1 MFWVAQVFGL
11 GAMIS
16 MFLQYQQRK
25 RTGIIACKL
34 SADVFWVSHY
44 LCLGAFSGIIPP
56 FVGIFREFVFINRK
70 TKKWASLIIWP
81 FVFVA
86 INWGLGLLTFKGL
99 IDVLLI
105 LASSAV
111 TISLWIDNPR
121 LTKLISLPVAL
132 TFMIYDI
139 SIGSYIGAFNESIA
153 ITSIIISFII
163 EFTNKSKEKRK

>member
-1 MFWVAQVFGL
+1 MFWIAQFFGL

-56 FVGIFREFVFINRK
+56 FVGIFREIVFINRK
-70 TKKWASLIIWP
+70 SKRWAGSIVWL
-81 FVFVA
+81 FVFIA
-86 INWGLGLLTFKGL
+86 LNWVLGVLTFENL
-99 IDVLLI
+99 IDVFLI
-105 LASSAV
+105 IASSVV

-139 SIGSYIGAFNESIA
+139 SIGSYIGAVNESIA

-163 EFTNKSKEKRK
+163 EITNKTKEKRK

>member
-1 MFWVAQVFGL
+1 MYWIAQIFGF

-16 MFLQYQQRK
+16 MFLQYQQKK

-44 LCLGAFSGIIPP
+44 LCLGAFTGIIPP

-70 TKKWASLIIWP
+70 TKKWASGKIWP
-81 FVFVA
+81 YVFVA
-86 INWGLGLLTFKGL
+86 INWGLGLLSFEGP

-105 LASSAV
+105 IASSAV

-132 TFMIYDI
+132 TFMVYDI
-139 SIGSYIGAFNESIA
+139 TITSYIGAVNEIIG
-153 ITSIIISFII
+153 ITSILLSFI
-163 EFTNKSKEKRK
+163 TDRKNKEK